1 MCWETGV
8 DRKVSYVQL
17 AIGAR
22 NQKLFIEEAEV
33 QAGLGGLMRF
43 KMWIA
48 GLEGGGGPAGY
59 L

>member
-1 MCWETGV
+1 M
-8 DRKVSYVQL
+8 DRKVNYVQL

-43 KMWIA
+43 KAWTVALKGRGTSGLPMRA
-48 GLEGGGGPAGY
+48 GKQ
-59 L
+59 

>member
-43 KMWIA
+43 KVWIA
-48 GLEGGGGPAGY
+48 GLEGGEGSAGY